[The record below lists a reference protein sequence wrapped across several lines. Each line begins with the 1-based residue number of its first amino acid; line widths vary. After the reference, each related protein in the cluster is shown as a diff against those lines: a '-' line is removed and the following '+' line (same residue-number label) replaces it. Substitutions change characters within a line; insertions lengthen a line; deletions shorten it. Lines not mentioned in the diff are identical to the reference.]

1 MIEELPTSKPGND
14 TDGTINEESEV
25 TAVVQC
31 GLLGGSAT
39 EDMFIVVRGRY
50 AVTAMPPRLA
60 LLLVLLAALPFTA
73 FRQDSLLYMARSSSN
88 SYLYHLYLAHVS
100 VFSQNPVRHG
110 RGRKRRAVLEEPYFQ
125 E

>member
-14 TDGTINEESEV
+14 TDGTMNEESEA

-39 EDMFIVVRGRY
+39 EDIFNVVRGRY

-60 LLLVLLAALPFTA
+60 LLLVLFAAMPFTA
-73 FRQDSLLYMARSSSN
+73 FRQDSLLYMARSSSHV
-88 SYLYHLYLAHVS
+88 YLTHVS